1 MIKYCLPKLAYEL
14 NGLEPVLSQ
23 GLVDIHYNKHHLTY
37 VNNLNIAIESL
48 VDAVSKQDLPKIV
61 SLQPTIIFNGGSHIN
76 HSMYWENLS
85 PISAEGGKIPDSNSI
100 LSQKIVQNWG
110 SYDKFMEYFTKR
122 ATAIKGSGW
131 GWLVYNQITKNVEYF
146 ESKDQDTVVMAP
158 DLKPIMTVDV
168 WEHAYYID
176 YKNVRAEY
184 LKNIWKIINWKKV
197 EERLK
202 ELAK

>member
-1 MIKYCLPKLAYEL
+1 
-14 NGLEPVLSQ
+14 
-23 GLVDIHYNKHHLTY
+23 
-37 VNNLNIAIESL
+37 
-48 VDAVSKQDLPKIV
+48 
-61 SLQPTIIFNGGSHIN
+61 
-76 HSMYWENLS
+76 
-85 PISAEGGKIPDSNSI
+85 
-100 LSQKIVQNWG
+100 
-110 SYDKFMEYFTKR
+110 MEYFTKR